1 MDRKKWGLG
10 KGNIGKAK
18 SREIERIKE
27 MSGKLRWAW
36 TWSYW
41 DDTEKFNA
49 HVLMEI
55 ATPFPWEHDQ
65 VAPVD
70 QPINAAGRPIGKL
83 LQEHFNDINPLLLKI
98 VHAHPVSFIFHAVGV
113 KTLDHI
119 PSLGSVDRWSRSQK
133 EFTIDLPT
141 LDASSGQDPQKAA
154 ETFEFAQ
161 LVAPMC
167 DYVVTTLD
175 QLGPD
180 EAIYATVSIDGLNA
194 KWTRLMVTIIAPE
207 TAK

>member
-1 MDRKKWGLG
+1 MFAERSKLAKDKHPSGRVFVRDRSCPLVDGHEIRWRMDRKKWGLG

-70 QPINAAGRPIGKL
+70 QPINAAGRPIEKL

-119 PSLGSVDRWSRSQK
+119 PKSWFGRSMVALPEGVYHRSSHAGCQLWARPPKSRRDIRICS
-133 EFTIDLPT
+133 I
-141 LDASSGQDPQKAA
+141 G
-154 ETFEFAQ
+154 
-161 LVAPMC
+161 
-167 DYVVTTLD
+167 
-175 QLGPD
+175 GPD
-180 EAIYATVSIDGLNA
+180 V
-194 KWTRLMVTIIAPE
+194 RLRRNDP
-207 TAK
+207 